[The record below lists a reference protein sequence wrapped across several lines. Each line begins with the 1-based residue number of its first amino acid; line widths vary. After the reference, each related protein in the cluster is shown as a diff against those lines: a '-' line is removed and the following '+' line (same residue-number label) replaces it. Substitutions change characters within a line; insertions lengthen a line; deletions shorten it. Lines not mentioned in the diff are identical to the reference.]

1 MAAAFSPDAAFALG
15 GKAGAAK
22 KPAKGKKQ
30 PSKPISGPHS
40 ISRQE
45 WPPSI
50 VPDYIG
56 VGEKGYAVIGDS
68 GGRLVIVDLK
78 QSDAPNVIS
87 ELSSIGKRVPAMAIT
102 MQRAYALAWSDKG
115 GEGVWSLVVVS
126 LIPSSDP
133 AIIAQMPLH
142 GFSEPTSLAL
152 SGDIVAVAGTGAN
165 GENQVIVYG
174 ASRSRKAEP
183 TLLATAQFDRPITQ
197 LEMLDR
203 NLIVVQA
210 DSKETQID
218 IVPALNPRA
227 KGKPVKLKGTYQVCA
242 KTRDFFLVGGQ
253 NLEKDYEIHAVGFK
267 PALHVVRGLRL
278 PGVTDILDGAAQKG
292 QLLLLVN
299 HKGRQAVL
307 PVTYNKALQ
316 LVASNVVLLPSG
328 KRGPASKARIVAT
341 VKEAYV
347 ASDWGGV
354 QVLTNQTGTWEYMYS
369 HTIPRLPAA
378 SVVLGQNRAL
388 LGGADLKVYDLQQLE
403 RPTLVES
410 TDVGSPVRSM
420 VAVGDKVV
428 ILSGEGL
435 TMRSLT
441 KPDEVASELK
451 IAGSYLAYD
460 AEEKR
465 GYLLSSK
472 NDKATVSSIDLSSD
486 DLSAGK
492 AMPLPSVFRRA
503 SCLGGQ
509 LLVSSVND
517 LTLLKVADDN
527 VEQVATRNFT
537 NLAIRDLVLTEK
549 YAMITA
555 IDQNSRGFLLL
566 LDVEKPDL
574 PTVGSIELPQD
585 GTALAVAGNKVVTVG
600 NTGEGKDQAT
610 LVDISSGGTPKVIA
624 SLNVVNGASAV
635 SIKENL
641 AVIVGRGIEIIT
653 LS

>member
-307 PVTYNKALQ
+307 PVTYSKALQ

>member
-1 MAAAFSPDAAFALG
+1 MAAAISPEAAFALG

-102 MQRAYALAWSDKG
+102 MQRAYALSWSDKG

-126 LIPSSDP
+126 LMPSSDP
-133 AIIAQMPLH
+133 TIIAQMPLH

-152 SGDIVAVAGTGAN
+152 SGDIVAVSGTGAN

-210 DSKETQID
+210 DAKETQID

-267 PALHVVRGLRL
+267 PTLHVVRGLRL

-486 DLSAGK
+486 DLQAGK

-574 PTVGSIELPQD
+574 PTIGSIELPQD

-610 LVDISSGGTPKVIA
+610 LVDISSGGAPKVIA

>member
-1 MAAAFSPDAAFALG
+1 MAAALSSDAAFGLG
-15 GKAGAAK
+15 ARQGAAK
-22 KPAKGKKQ
+22 KPPKGKKQ
-30 PSKPISGPHS
+30 PVKPISGPHS
-40 ISRQE
+40 IARQE

-50 VPDYIG
+50 VPDFIG
-56 VGEKGYAVIGDS
+56 VGEKGYAVIGDN

-87 ELSSIGKRVPAMAIT
+87 ELASIGKRVPDMAIT
-102 MQRAYALAWSDKG
+102 MQRAYALAWQDKS
-115 GEGVWSLVVVS
+115 GEGGWSLVVVS
-126 LIPSSDP
+126 LMPSTDP
-133 AIIAQMPLH
+133 TVLAQMPLH
-142 GFSEPTSLAL
+142 GFSEPTSLAHF
-152 SGDIVAVAGTGAN
+152 GDLVAVAGTGPN

-174 ASRSRKAEP
+174 TSRSRKAEP

-197 LEMLDR
+197 LELQER

-210 DSKETQID
+210 DAKETQID
-218 IVPALNPRA
+218 VVPALNPRA
-227 KGKPVKLKGTYQVCA
+227 RGKPVKLKGTYQVCA

-307 PVTYNKALQ
+307 PVSYNKALQ

-328 KRGPASKARIVAT
+328 KRGAASKARIVAT
-341 VKEAYV
+341 DKEAYV

-378 SVVLGQNRAL
+378 SVVIGQNRAL
-388 LGGADLKVYDLQQLE
+388 LGGADLKVYDLQQIE

-420 VAVGDKVV
+420 AAVGNNVL

-435 TMRSLT
+435 TMRSLA
-441 KPDEVASELK
+441 KLDEVSAELK
-451 IAGSYLAYD
+451 IAGSYLTYD
-460 AEEKR
+460 ADENR

-472 NDKATVSSIDLSSD
+472 NDKATVSKIAVASD
-486 DLSAGK
+486 DLQVGQST
-492 AMPLPSVFRRA
+492 PVSLLFRRA
-503 SCLGGQ
+503 SCLGGK
-509 LLVSSVND
+509 LLVSSVSD
-517 LTLLKVADDN
+517 LTLFKVSDEEM
-527 VEQVATRNFT
+527 EQIATRNFT
-537 NLAIRDLVLTEK
+537 NLAIRDLVLTEQ
-549 YAMITA
+549 YALITA
-555 IDQNSRGFLLL
+555 IDQNSRGFLLV
-566 LDVEKPDL
+566 LDIKKADL
-574 PTVGSIELPQD
+574 PTVGSIELGQD
-585 GTALAVAGNKVVTVG
+585 GTALAVAGSRVVTVG

-610 LVDISSGGTPKVIA
+610 LVDIANGAAPKVIA
-624 SLNVVNGASAV
+624 SLNVVSGASAV
-635 SIKENL
+635 SIKENM